1 MVQRTLFQA
10 LTTGHPQCAWLECA
24 GLIGNSFPNWGK
36 SITIDRLISD
46 NEVAKETG
54 QEEILLC
61 TAFQRQSVFLRI
73 VNNRNLP

>member
-1 MVQRTLFQA
+1 MNSQEA
-10 LTTGHPQCAWLECA
+10 LQV
-24 GLIGNSFPNWGK
+24 IGARD
-36 SITIDRLISD
+36 DRLISD

-73 VNNRNLP
+73 VNDRDLP